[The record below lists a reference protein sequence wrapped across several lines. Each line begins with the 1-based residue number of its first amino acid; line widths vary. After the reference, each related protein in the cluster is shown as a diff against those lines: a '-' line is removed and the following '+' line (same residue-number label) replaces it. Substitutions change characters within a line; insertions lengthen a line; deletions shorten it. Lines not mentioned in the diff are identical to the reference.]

1 MAAWLFKSEP
11 ASWSWDQQKATGAA
25 GQEWDGV
32 RNFQA
37 RNHMRA
43 MKRGDRGFFYHS
55 GSERRIVGV
64 VEVVGEAHPDST
76 DATGAWE
83 CVDIRAVS
91 DLPDPVTLDAI
102 KAEKRLADMALVK
115 NSRLSVQPVSDAE
128 WELVLRLGEP
138 VGSE

>member
-102 KAEKRLADMALVK
+102 KAEKRLAVMALVK

>member
-1 MAAWLFKSEP
+1 
-11 ASWSWDQQKATGAA
+11 
-25 GQEWDGV
+25 
-32 RNFQA
+32 
-37 RNHMRA
+37 
-43 MKRGDRGFFYHS
+43 RGDRGFFYHS